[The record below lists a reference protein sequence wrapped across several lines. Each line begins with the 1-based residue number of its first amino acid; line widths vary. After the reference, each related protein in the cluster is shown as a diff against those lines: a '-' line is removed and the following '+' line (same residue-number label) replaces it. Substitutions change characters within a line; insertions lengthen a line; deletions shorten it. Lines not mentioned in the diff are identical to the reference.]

1 MNRSIPS
8 AILALA
14 AMAGLWAWPVGAAAG
29 PSDAGTPVPADK
41 AAASEFEGF
50 PLPADYKNADG
61 TFNQDAIVAQQ
72 KKRLATIRRK
82 LLVPFVMAETPHYL
96 IFTSADADITDRFVR
111 WSEALYADLG
121 RRFGIDPAERIWDGK
136 CLLLVFNH
144 LTTFQNYARTFDRHD
159 VAGAG
164 AYFVWENNPPDKPQL
179 VHLCIPE
186 ADQDPR
192 RLRELFIHE
201 ATHAFFQLYKK
212 AATLPLWLHEGLAEY
227 MTVANDGTLG
237 PKKLSRAL
245 NLSRQQA
252 NLKPIFHVTPEKGF
266 SLSEYSVAYSLV
278 EFLLSSGRP
287 QFKAFI
293 DALKEGQDQ
302 DAALK
307 AAYGFDTSGLVSR
320 WQVYMTKYTQY
331 AP

>member
-29 PSDAGTPVPADK
+29 PSDGPSGLPADK
-41 AAASEFEGF
+41 AAASEFEGV

-82 LLVPFVMAETPHYL
+82 LFVPFVMAETPHYL

-111 WSEALYADLG
+111 WSETLYADLG

-192 RLRELFIHE
+192 RLRELFVHE
-201 ATHAFFQLYKK
+201 GTHAFFQLYKK

-237 PKKLSRAL
+237 PKKLSAAGGVAREGASIEPVL
-245 NLSRQQA
+245 KAGLESR
-252 NLKPIFHVTPEKGF
+252 F
-266 SLSEYSVAYSLV
+266 SMADYSVAYTLV
-278 EFLLSSGRP
+278 DFLVSVSRP
-287 QFKAFI
+287 QFKAFL

-302 DAALK
+302 DAALQ

-320 WQVYMTKYTQY
+320 WQVYMTKYI
-331 AP
+331 P